1 MLTIGEIAFILLIPT
16 MVTGFMKKRRELHKY
31 LSLLAVFSFLLHVY
45 QNPTSSTQCF
55 LIFIFLFLTV
65 ITGFKSF
72 KIKKREELH
81 MIFSVITFIIVIIHV
96 FPLIWS
102 SKAPIIYEE
111 GMKLPEP
118 ILKGEMT
125 VEETMLKR
133 RSIRNY
139 LDKDLTLEQLS
150 QLLWAAQGITSE
162 WGGRTAPSAGA
173 TYPLEIYV
181 LVRRVEG
188 LEKGIYHY
196 NPGDHSLN
204 SIKYG
209 DYSDD
214 LTREGV
220 SQEWIGEGSINII
233 MTADFSR
240 TTSTY
245 GERGIRYVYLEAGHS
260 AQNIYLQ
267 TTALNLGCV
276 VVGAFNDEGVRNV
289 LSLPEEHKPIY
300 LIPVGYPS

>member
-1 MLTIGEIAFILLIPT
+1 MLTLGQITFIILVPT
-16 MVTGFMKKRRELHKY
+16 IITGFIKRGRELHKY
-31 LSLLAVFSFLLHVY
+31 LSLLTVFSFLLHLM
-45 QNPTSSTQCF
+45 QNPASSIQCL
-55 LIFIFLFLTV
+55 LIIIFLLLTV
-65 ITGFKSF
+65 VTGFKSF
-72 KIKKREELH
+72 KIKKRLQYH
-81 MIFSVITFIIVIIHV
+81 LIFSVITLIIVIIHV
-96 FPLIWS
+96 FPLIWP
-102 SKAPIIYEE
+102 SKAPLVQE
-111 GMKLPEP
+111 GEITLPKP

-125 VEETMLKR
+125 VEETMQKR
-133 RSIRNY
+133 RSIRDY

-173 TYPLEIYV
+173 LYPLEVYI

-196 NPGDHSLN
+196 NPADHSLN
-204 SIKYG
+204 LIKSG
-209 DYSDD
+209 NYSDD

-220 SQEWIGEGSINII
+220 SQEWVGSGSINIV
-233 MTADFSR
+233 MAADFSR

-245 GERGIRYVYLEAGHS
+245 GERGNRYVYLEAGHA

-267 TTALNLGCV
+267 TTALDLGCV
-276 VVGAFNDEGVRNV
+276 VIGAFNDEGVKNV
-289 LSLPEEHKPIY
+289 LSLPENHKPIY